1 MAARSSAPGVSQ
13 FARRLGKPGRKG
25 TPADLMIIG
34 LGNPG
39 DQFQGTRHN
48 VGAAVVEQLATR
60 AETRLR
66 KTKARAL
73 AAGVLMSD
81 KRVVLAFPQTF
92 MNNSG
97 EAVRLL
103 VQSYGIQEAHHLV
116 IVHDELDLETGRL
129 RLKAGGG
136 LAGHNGLRSI
146 THHLGTTEYIRLR
159 IGVGKPPISQAGA
172 DWVLRRPGKA
182 DREVLDD
189 AVSRA
194 SDAIEQLIAEGVER
208 TMATVNRRG
217 E

>member
-1 MAARSSAPGVSQ
+1 MSQ

-25 TPADLMIIG
+25 TPADLLIVG
-34 LGNPG
+34 VGNPG
-39 DQFQGTRHN
+39 DQFEGTRHN
-48 VGAAVVEQLATR
+48 VGAAVVAILAAR
-60 AETRLR
+60 ADTRLR

-73 AAGVLMSD
+73 AAGVLMND
-81 KRVVLAFPQTF
+81 KRIVLSFPQTF
-92 MNNSG
+92 VNNSG

-103 VQSYGIQEAHHLV
+103 VQSYGIQEAHHIV

-159 IGVGKPPISQAGA
+159 IGVGRPPVSQSGS

-182 DREVLDD
+182 DREILDD
-189 AVSRA
+189 AIERA
-194 SDAIEQLIAEGVER
+194 ADAIEQLIAEGVER
-208 TMATVNRRG
+208 TMATVNRRASS
-217 E
+217 

>member
-1 MAARSSAPGVSQ
+1 M
-13 FARRLGKPGRKG
+13 GKPGRKG
-25 TPADLMIIG
+25 TPADVLVVG

-39 DQFQGTRHN
+39 EQFVGTRHN
-48 VGAAVVEQLATR
+48 VGAAVVETLAAR
-60 AETRLR
+60 ADTRLR

-103 VQSYGIQEAHHLV
+103 VQSYGIQEPDHIV
-116 IVHDELDLETGRL
+116 IVHDELDLEAGRL

-136 LAGHNGLRSI
+136 LAGHNGLRSV
-146 THHLGTTEYIRLR
+146 TSHLGTTEYVRLR
-159 IGVGKPPISQAGA
+159 IGVGKPPISMAGG

-182 DREVLDD
+182 DREVLDV
-189 AVSRA
+189 AVEQA
-194 SDAIEQLIAEGVER
+194 ADAIEQLVAEGVER
-208 TMATVNRRG
+208 TMATVNRRPS
-217 E
+217 

>member
-1 MAARSSAPGVSQ
+1 VSQ

-25 TPADLMIIG
+25 TPADLLVVG

-39 DQFQGTRHN
+39 EQFDGTRHN
-48 VGAAVVEQLATR
+48 VGAAVVALLAER
-60 AETRLR
+60 AGTRLR

-81 KRVVLAFPQTF
+81 KRVVLSFPQTF

-103 VQSYGIQEAHHLV
+103 VQSYGVQEAHHIV
-116 IVHDELDLETGRL
+116 IIHDELDLEAGRL

-159 IGVGKPPISQAGA
+159 IGVGKPPVSQSGA

-182 DREVLDD
+182 DRAILDD
-189 AVSRA
+189 AIERA
-194 SDAIEQLIAEGVER
+194 ADAVEQLIAEGVEP
-208 TMATVNRRG
+208 TMATVNRRNP
-217 E
+217 